1 MILLLLA
8 PPAPTAVV
16 SGVLRYP
23 SRFAEV
29 VPSGLYR
36 GGYPTR
42 AQVDHLADDFK
53 IRTILNLTT
62 VTQDHRER
70 EEAAAAARHG
80 VEVVRV
86 SMPGNGCAEFEA
98 LDRAAAVLADQ
109 SRWPIFFHCVAGK
122 QRSNAVL
129 AAYRMKYGGWSLDR
143 ALRELD
149 AHGLDRTA
157 EKALCDH
164 LEAYSR
170 TIRQRAP

>member
-1 MILLLLA
+1 M
-8 PPAPTAVV
+8 TAVV
-16 SGVLRYP
+16 SAVLRYP
-23 SRFAEV
+23 SRFSEV
-29 VPSGLYR
+29 LPSELYR
-36 GGYPTR
+36 GAYPTG
-42 AQVDHLADDFK
+42 AQVDHLVSDCR

-86 SMPGNGCAEFEA
+86 SMPGDGCADFET

-109 SRWPIFFHCVAGK
+109 SRRPIFFHCVAGK

-129 AAYRMKYGGWSLDR
+129 AAYRMRYGGWSLDR

-170 TIRQRAP
+170 TIRQRVP